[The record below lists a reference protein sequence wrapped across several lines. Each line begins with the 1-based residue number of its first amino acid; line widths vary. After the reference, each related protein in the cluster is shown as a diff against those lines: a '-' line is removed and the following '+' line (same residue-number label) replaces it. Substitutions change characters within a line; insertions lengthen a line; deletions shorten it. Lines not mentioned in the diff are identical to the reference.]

1 MDFVGLLVDENK
13 KRKKFLSCLS
23 LSRRGICHRFYLRA
37 WRASL
42 DFFLLSLAAG
52 DGRVDK
58 EKTAH
63 SLSLLSSLSSLFEE
77 EEEEEEES

>member
-1 MDFVGLLVDENK
+1 MDFVGLLVDEK
-13 KRKKFLSCLS
+13 KKKKIPLS
-23 LSRRGICHRFYLRA
+23 LSLCSGICHRFYLRA

-52 DGRVDK
+52 DSRDK

-63 SLSLLSSLSSLFEE
+63 SLSLLSLSLSSLFEE
-77 EEEEEEES
+77 EEEEEEEES

>member
-1 MDFVGLLVDENK
+1 MDFVRLVEK
-13 KRKKFLSCLS
+13 KKIPLS

-52 DGRVDK
+52 DSRDK

-63 SLSLLSSLSSLFEE
+63 SLSLLSLSLSSLFEE